1 MNSCASVQIVS
12 LTVGIV
18 FVASAEISV
27 FDLLILE
34 LQLRGSNS
42 PYLVASDAINDI
54 SFQFGYMR
62 GGKVLQASGN
72 YLLKTFKKVEIKSN
86 ELAVSHA

>member
-1 MNSCASVQIVS
+1 MNSCSSVQIVS
-12 LTVGIV
+12 LIVGIV

-42 PYLVASDAINDI
+42 PYLVASDVIDDI

-62 GGKVLQASGN
+62 DGKVLHTSGN
-72 YLLKTFKKVEIKSN
+72 YLFKKFKNIEFETS
-86 ELAVSHA
+86 ELAISNA